1 MVFVGL
7 DYKGEQF
14 DSSIDKFGYTEAMRI
29 ALMATL
35 ILASSAHAGLHY
47 SGEPFSDLPAQWRG
61 FLPDQRLLRM
71 LPVPTGP
78 NQPPNPLRDPYRA
91 AAEKL
96 ANEKRPLTPDEA
108 ADLGAL
114 RLRLGQVDAAI
125 EVLRN
130 AQRQHPDHFRLTS
143 NLGTAWHVQ
152 GDLDQ
157 AALML
162 REAVRLAPAKLR
174 KAEEW
179 HLKLVMLRRGEAK
192 GTQSLDN
199 LFGVNY
205 EDDPV
210 AVRKKLPADAVAN
223 LQLMALWLPGDG
235 RLLWQLGELAHILGD
250 DRTAAAILDGC
261 VAEFSMSEAIL
272 RKHRAEYRA
281 NADKLAKDQPQGRGD
296 VQTSHDSG
304 HEPAIVFR
312 SPRPL
317 PRRLDSMQL
326 GPVRADGSNELPW
339 WLLVETT
346 MDRNFRPIFAKRLKE
361 MDGKRV
367 NLIGYMQPIGDELET
382 GAFLL
387 IEYPIGCWFCEVP
400 ETTGIVLVELPENKL
415 TALTRTV
422 IKVDGTLVLNSKDPE
437 QFLYTIR
444 DAKVG
449 VVD

>member
-1 MVFVGL
+1 
-7 DYKGEQF
+7 
-14 DSSIDKFGYTEAMRI
+14 MRT
-29 ALMATL
+29 ALMAAL
-35 ILASSAHAGLHY
+35 MLAAPVQAGLHY
-47 SGEPFSDLPAQWRG
+47 SGEPFADLPAQWRG

-71 LPVPTGP
+71 IPAPPGP
-78 NQPPNPLRDPYRA
+78 NQPPNPLREPYKA

-96 ANEKRPLTPDEA
+96 ASEKRPLTPDES

-114 RLRLGQVDAAI
+114 LLRLGQTDAAI

-130 AQRQHPDHFRLTS
+130 AQRQHPDHFRLAA
-143 NLGTAWHVQ
+143 NLGTAWHLQ

-162 REAVRLAPAKLR
+162 REAVRLAPPKLR
-174 KAEEW
+174 KAEEL

-192 GTQSLDN
+192 GTQSLDS
-199 LFGVNY
+199 LFGINY
-205 EDDPV
+205 EDEPA

-223 LQLMALWLPGDG
+223 LQLLALWLPSDG
-235 RLLWQLGELAHILGD
+235 RLLWQLGELARVMGD

-261 VAEFSMSEAIL
+261 VSEFSMSDAVL
-272 RKHRAEYRA
+272 RQHRAQYRA
-281 NADKLAKDQPQGRGD
+281 AADKLAKEQPQGRGNA
-296 VQTSHDSG
+296 QTAHDSG

-312 SPRPL
+312 APRPL
-317 PRRLDSMQL
+317 PRRLDTMQL
-326 GPVRADGSNELPW
+326 PVVRADGSNELPW

-346 MDRNFRPIFAKRLKE
+346 MDRSFRPVFAKRLKE
-361 MDGKRV
+361 LDGKRV

-400 ETTGIVLVELPENKL
+400 EATGIVLVELPENKL
-415 TALTRTV
+415 TPLTRTL